1 MKYSIRPSEKS
12 DYIILTVEGDF
23 TGKTFMKCIL
33 ESHALGMEMGV
44 HSYLADVTK
53 ARNKDSALGTY
64 QFAYS
69 DMKTTQGVDRLA
81 KVAGLVSP
89 GDHSHDFVETACHN
103 AGMSLKLFTDAKEAI
118 AYLTSENPSD

>member
-1 MKYSIRPSEKS
+1 MKYSIKPSEKG
-12 DYIILTVEGDF
+12 DYIILAVEGEF

-33 ESHALGMEMGV
+33 ESHRLGLEMGV

-53 ARNKDSALGTY
+53 ARNIDSALGTY

-69 DMKTTQGVDRLA
+69 DMKKTKGVDRLA

-89 GDHSHDFVETACHN
+89 EDHSHDFVETAAHN
-103 AGMSLKLFTDAKEAI
+103 AGMALKLLTDAKEAI
-118 AYLTSENPSD
+118 NYLTKKSLSG